1 VRTAVSHATRSHQGR
16 SRFCNV
22 LAVPSISM
30 CSSQTTPHRLNEQQ
44 SGRVNHPCHPLNGYA
59 FEPIRLFN
67 SLGNLRVEFF
77 DPNGQQISLPIGCTT
92 LAEEDPYI
100 HFSDGT
106 GLSLQAAQAARLQPS
121 VLAVPCAAVRRPAGC
136 PPWAAQAASP
146 GLRWSAAR
154 SLEPGVPAGTISHG
168 RRPAACGLQSWS
180 AAAAPAQQGVSLH
193 LRRPED
199 AFPTVLWH
207 KSV

>member
-1 VRTAVSHATRSHQGR
+1 VCHRPVSDRCHGEGPRRRRLLLRLTSPRTRRVGGEAWPSGVIPAPPGRLAAACRQDPLPWQRHARTRVPQSQPPPLR
-16 SRFCNV
+16 S
-22 LAVPSISM
+22 A
-30 CSSQTTPHRLNEQQ
+30 SSVARALQLSSRLNQ
-44 SGRVNHPCHPLNGYA
+44 
-59 FEPIRLFN
+59 
-67 SLGNLRVEFF
+67 
-77 DPNGQQISLPIGCTT
+77 
-92 LAEEDPYI
+92 
-100 HFSDGT
+100 
-106 GLSLQAAQAARLQPS
+106 SLQAAQAARLQPS